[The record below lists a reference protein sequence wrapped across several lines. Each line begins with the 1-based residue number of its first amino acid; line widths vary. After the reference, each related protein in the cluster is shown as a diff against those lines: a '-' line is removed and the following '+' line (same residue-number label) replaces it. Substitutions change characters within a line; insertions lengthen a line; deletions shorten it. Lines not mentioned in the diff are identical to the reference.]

1 MIVFVHIVLRMVVRV
16 SLNLPVV
23 TVHVVCTMVDI
34 NITVLVRVSYAWIH
48 LRSQSKII
56 FVQNR
61 SRIRFKS
68 KA

>member
-34 NITVLVRVSYAWIH
+34 NITVLVRVSYDWIH
-48 LRSQSKII
+48 LRSQFKII

-61 SRIRFKS
+61 SQIRFKS